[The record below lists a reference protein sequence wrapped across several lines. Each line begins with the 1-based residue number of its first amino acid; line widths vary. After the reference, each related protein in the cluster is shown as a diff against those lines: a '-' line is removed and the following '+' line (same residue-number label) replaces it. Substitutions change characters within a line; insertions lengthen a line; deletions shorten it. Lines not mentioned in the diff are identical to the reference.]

1 MMEATKRKI
10 PRRRSD
16 FRATH
21 ATMALPTPALAL
33 FFSAPEL
40 YERLGITKSR
50 KREQKGVASSR
61 TQAASRQGGRVR
73 RRCLS
78 KAAAEAYEV
87 LSGAVTA
94 EKVRRPSGREDR
106 GARLAF
112 VAIER
117 SGRAVWIRGDTRS
130 SSSAVGTNTASAMA
144 GGTTNLRSTSRS
156 SAQSA
161 CARSTAS
168 ADCSSPKASGARYGL
183 VGFYRRGEEA
193 SLKQGLRFPYP
204 FAGWSLASQGDGFW
218 WRDALQTALVSVGE
232 LASNDGKLLLD
243 HFGLTS
249 SSRLPAVAWVNKD
262 ADLSFELTDALH
274 THEQFVSWVYRF
286 LGASIRIVN
295 NDHRDAKVWW
305 LDGTSAKPQGTV
317 KANGGVFERSSF
329 VSHRWYCWAE
339 DTQGSLLT
347 PGASLGDLTLTN
359 VGEVHEL
366 KITPKC
372 VDSNGHCVQWRQLG
386 ECERNKAYM
395 SARVLSQLRRLR
407 SMGWLYPDRVGQH
420 PREAAMLG
428 GPSVRREQRL
438 PWSAQHNTTIR
449 DVRSLPYNVFNWL
462 ASSGLDPPTLRA
474 LRAAMAPP
482 PVPPPDLPPPSPP
495 PPASGGRGGES
506 RPPPPPPRDEL

>member
-1 MMEATKRKI
+1 M
-10 PRRRSD
+10 
-16 FRATH
+16 
-21 ATMALPTPALAL
+21 
-33 FFSAPEL
+33 
-40 YERLGITKSR
+40 
-50 KREQKGVASSR
+50 
-61 TQAASRQGGRVR
+61 
-73 RRCLS
+73 
-78 KAAAEAYEV
+78 
-87 LSGAVTA
+87 
-94 EKVRRPSGREDR
+94 
-106 GARLAF
+106 
-112 VAIER
+112 
-117 SGRAVWIRGDTRS
+117 
-130 SSSAVGTNTASAMA
+130 
-144 GGTTNLRSTSRS
+144 
-156 SAQSA
+156 
-161 CARSTAS
+161 
-168 ADCSSPKASGARYGL
+168 
-183 VGFYRRGEEA
+183 
-193 SLKQGLRFPYP
+193 
-204 FAGWSLASQGDGFW
+204 
-218 WRDALQTALVSVGE
+218 GE

-372 VDSNGHCVQWRQLG
+372 VDSNGHCMQWRQLG

-395 SARVLSQLRRLR
+395 SSACYHSCGACDQW
-407 SMGWLYPDRVGQH
+407 GWLYPIGLANIHEKLQCWADQAC
-420 PREAAMLG
+420 AASKG
-428 GPSVRREQRL
+428 Y